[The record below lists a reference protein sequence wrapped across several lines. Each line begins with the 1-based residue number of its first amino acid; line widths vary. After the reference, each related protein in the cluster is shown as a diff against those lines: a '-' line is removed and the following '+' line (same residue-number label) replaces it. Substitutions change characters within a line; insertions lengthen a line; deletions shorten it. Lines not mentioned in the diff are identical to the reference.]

1 MKAHELPTQ
10 LWAVEVQAT
19 SGEWNVV
26 DDSLKSL
33 SDAEFVREQWKK
45 HRHCEARIRQARVEW
60 R

>member
-10 LWAVEVQAT
+10 LWAVEVQEP

-26 DDSLKSL
+26 HARLRSLA
-33 SDAEFVREQWKK
+33 DAEFVRERLKG
-45 HRHCEARIRQARVEW
+45 RHVEVRIRQARIEW